1 MFRSAARRLA
11 PAAPLLALLCFVA
24 GLALRP
30 MAESDLFFRI
40 KAGQQIL
47 RHHGLPGLN
56 LFSFTYPDAPDLDTA
71 WLFEVGAAIVH
82 RLTGFPGIVV
92 GKTLV
97 LLGAFAGAYAVCRR
111 RSAGAV
117 ASALALAAAA
127 FVGRERFVERPHVFS
142 LAGGVA
148 TLAAI
153 DFLRGEVDG
162 AAALR
167 VGAAFVAAVVVW
179 ANLHAGVFVAPV
191 MLGAAALGAALD
203 RSGGARRLALLAGA
217 SALATL
223 ATPVGFGLYR
233 YLLLHLQLPALHP
246 VDQFPPRRPGSRRA
260 ALHLRPPARG
270 GGGCPRRGLLP
281 DRQTLVRGLAPVAPL
296 AVLAAHSI
304 RFGADFAL
312 VAAPVL
318 AVSASGLGRR
328 LGERWPALRASP
340 LPAIAAV
347 AALLGFSLAPR
358 LADPGAFRGGL
369 GLDTR
374 ELPLAAI
381 AFVDDH
387 QLRDRMYN
395 DFEIGS
401 YLLFEPVGGY
411 PRHRVFV
418 DPRLPAYPPEMH
430 RLLGR
435 SEVGRDEWSAAME
448 RYGVETAL
456 LAYAGVNRRV
466 SWWDPERW
474 ALVFRG
480 DDARVFVRR
489 LPRFRALIAASEIP
503 ASFGFSVDEGTT
515 TEPLDARPSGSP
527 VADCEWSRRVGE
539 LAFELDG
546 GLSSRARAAYDRA
559 LAAPAGCLAAPE
571 EARLCAWLG
580 ALDLEGGRAKSAL
593 DLPAAGL
600 GPWRRRP
607 HHADESGGGAR
618 GAGPRGRGGGGLGGG
633 RRAGR
638 RFGARPAGAGTARHP
653 ARALRMS
660 TRSALSG
667 CGRRSGWPSIRRGR
681 GRCADRPTTSRPA
694 SG

>member
-1 MFRSAARRLA
+1 VFRSAARRLA

-30 MAESDLFFRI
+30 MAESDLFFHI

-47 RHHGLPGLN
+47 LHHGLPGRN

-71 WLFEVGAAIVH
+71 WLFEVGAAIVY

-92 GKTLV
+92 AKTVV

-111 RSAGAV
+111 RGAGAV
-117 ASALALAAAA
+117 ASALTLAAAA

-142 LAGGVA
+142 FAGGVA
-148 TLAAI
+148 VLAAI
-153 DFLRGEVDG
+153 DFLRGDVDG
-162 AAALR
+162 DAVLR
-167 VGAAFVAAVVVW
+167 VGAGFMAAVVVW

-203 RSGGARRLALLAGA
+203 RSGGARRLAVLSGA

-223 ATPVGFGLYR
+223 ATPVSFGLYR
-233 YLLLHLQLPALHP
+233 YLRLHLQLPALHP
-246 VDQFPPRRPGSRRA
+246 VDEFRA
-260 ALHLRPPARG
+260 PSWISDAPLFVYGLVLAVAVGARVG
-270 GGGCPRRGLLP
+270 GLLP
-281 DRQTLVRGLAPVAPL
+281 DRRRLVRDLAPVFPL
-296 AVLAAHSI
+296 AILAAHSV

-328 LGERWPALRASP
+328 IAERWPALRGSR

-347 AALLGFSLAPR
+347 AALLGFALAPR
-358 LADPGAFRGGL
+358 LADPAAFRGGI

-395 DFEIGS
+395 DFEVGS
-401 YLLFEPVGGY
+401 YLLFEPFGGY
-411 PRHRVFV
+411 PQHRVFV

-435 SEVGRDEWSAAME
+435 SEIGRDEWSAAME

-489 LPRFRALIAASEIP
+489 LPRFRALIAATEIP
-503 ASFGFSVDEGTT
+503 ASFGFSVEEGTT

-559 LAAPAGCLAAPE
+559 LAAPVGCLAASE

-593 DLPAAGL
+593 DLLVRA
-600 GPWRRRP
+600 
-607 HHADESGGGAR
+607 SAR
-618 GAGPRGRGGGGLGGG
+618 GDADPTTLTNRAVALEALGRPDEAAAAWAEVADRAGDSALG
-633 RRAGR
+633 RRARER
-638 RFGARPAGAGTARHP
+638 RTNLLAR
-653 ARALRMS
+653 
-660 TRSALSG
+660 
-667 CGRRSGWPSIRRGR
+667 
-681 GRCADRPTTSRPA
+681 
-694 SG
+694 

>member
-1 MFRSAARRLA
+1 VLRSAARRFAL
-11 PAAPLLALLCFVA
+11 AAPLLALLCFVA

-40 KAGQQIL
+40 KAGQEIL
-47 RHHGLPGLN
+47 LHHGLPGRN

-71 WLFEVGAAIVH
+71 WLFEVAAAIVY
-82 RLTGFPGIVV
+82 RLTGFPGIVA

-111 RSAGAV
+111 RGAGAV

-127 FVGRERFVERPHVFS
+127 FVGHERFVERPHVFS

-148 TLAAI
+148 TLVAI
-153 DFLRGEVDG
+153 DFLRSDVDG

-167 VGAAFVAAVVVW
+167 VGTGFVAGVVVW

-233 YLLLHLQLPALHP
+233 YLRLHLQLPALHP
-246 VDQFPPRRPGSRRA
+246 VDEFRA
-260 ALHLRPPARG
+260 PTWISDAPLFIYGLLLAAAVAARAG
-270 GGGCPRRGLLP
+270 GYLP
-281 DRQTLVRGLAPVAPL
+281 DRPGLVRDLAPVVPL
-296 AVLAAHSI
+296 AALAVHSI

-318 AVSASGLGRR
+318 AVAASGLGRR

-358 LADPGAFRGGL
+358 LADPGAFHGGI
-369 GLDTR
+369 GLDTH

-411 PRHRVFV
+411 PHHRVFV

-489 LPRFRALIAASEIP
+489 LPRFRSLIAATEIP
-503 ASFGFSVDEGTT
+503 ASFGFSVEEGTT

-559 LAAPAGCLAAPE
+559 LAAPVGCLAAPE

-593 DLPAAGL
+593 DLLARASARGDADQTTLTNRAVALEAL
-600 GPWRRRP
+600 GR
-607 HHADESGGGAR
+607 ADEAAAAWAEVAAR
-618 GAGPRGRGGGGLGGG
+618 AGDSALG
-633 RRAGR
+633 RRARER
-638 RFGARPAGAGTARHP
+638 RANLLAH
-653 ARALRMS
+653 
-660 TRSALSG
+660 
-667 CGRRSGWPSIRRGR
+667 
-681 GRCADRPTTSRPA
+681 
-694 SG
+694 

>member
-1 MFRSAARRLA
+1 MLRSAARRLA

-40 KAGQQIL
+40 KAGQEIL
-47 RHHGLPGLN
+47 LRHGLPGRN

-71 WLFEVGAAIVH
+71 WLFEVTAAIVY

-111 RSAGAV
+111 RGAGTV

-127 FVGRERFVERPHVFS
+127 LVGHERFVERPHVFS
-142 LAGGVA
+142 FVGGVA

-153 DFLRGEVDG
+153 DFLRSDADG
-162 AAALR
+162 GAALR
-167 VGAAFVAAVVVW
+167 VGAGFVAGVVVW

-203 RSGGARRLALLAGA
+203 RNGGARRLALLAGA

-233 YLLLHLQLPALHP
+233 YLQLHLQLPALHP
-246 VDQFPPRRPGSRRA
+246 VDEFRAPTWISDAPLFIYGLLLAAAVGARA
-260 ALHLRPPARG
+260 A
-270 GGGCPRRGLLP
+270 GCLP
-281 DRQTLVRGLAPVAPL
+281 DRPGLVRDLAPVVPL
-296 AVLAAHSI
+296 AALAAHSV

-318 AVSASGLGRR
+318 AVAASGFGRR
-328 LGERWPALRASP
+328 LGERWPALRASS

-358 LADPGAFRGGL
+358 LADPGAFHGGI
-369 GLDTR
+369 GLDTHD
-374 ELPLAAI
+374 LPLAAI

-411 PRHRVFV
+411 PHHRVFV

-456 LAYAGVNRRV
+456 LTYAGVNRRV

-489 LPRFRALIAASEIP
+489 LPRFRSLIAATEIP
-503 ASFGFSVDEGTT
+503 ASFGFSVEEGTT

-559 LAAPAGCLAAPE
+559 LAAPAGCLSAPE

-580 ALDLEGGRAKSAL
+580 ALESRGRA
-593 DLPAAGL
+593 
-600 GPWRRRP
+600 R
-607 HHADESGGGAR
+607 EIGAR
-618 GAGPRGRGGGGLGGG
+618 FSWSGPRPV
-633 RRAGR
+633 ATPT
-638 RFGARPAGAGTARHP
+638 RPP
-653 ARALRMS
+653 
-660 TRSALSG
+660 
-667 CGRRSGWPSIRRGR
+667 
-681 GRCADRPTTSRPA
+681 
-694 SG
+694 

>member
-1 MFRSAARRLA
+1 
-11 PAAPLLALLCFVA
+11 V
-24 GLALRP
+24 
-30 MAESDLFFRI
+30 
-40 KAGQQIL
+40 
-47 RHHGLPGLN
+47 
-56 LFSFTYPDAPDLDTA
+56 
-71 WLFEVGAAIVH
+71 
-82 RLTGFPGIVV
+82 
-92 GKTLV
+92 
-97 LLGAFAGAYAVCRR
+97 
-111 RSAGAV
+111 
-117 ASALALAAAA
+117 
-127 FVGRERFVERPHVFS
+127 
-142 LAGGVA
+142 
-148 TLAAI
+148 
-153 DFLRGEVDG
+153 
-162 AAALR
+162 
-167 VGAAFVAAVVVW
+167 
-179 ANLHAGVFVAPV
+179 
-191 MLGAAALGAALD
+191 
-203 RSGGARRLALLAGA
+203 
-217 SALATL
+217 
-223 ATPVGFGLYR
+223 
-233 YLLLHLQLPALHP
+233 
-246 VDQFPPRRPGSRRA
+246 
-260 ALHLRPPARG
+260 
-270 GGGCPRRGLLP
+270 
-281 DRQTLVRGLAPVAPL
+281 
-296 AVLAAHSI
+296 

-328 LGERWPALRASP
+328 IAERWPALRGSR

-347 AALLGFSLAPR
+347 AALLGFALAPR
-358 LADPGAFRGGL
+358 LADPAAFRGGI

-395 DFEIGS
+395 DFEVGS

-411 PRHRVFV
+411 PQHRVFV

-435 SEVGRDEWSAAME
+435 SEIGRDEWSAAME

-489 LPRFRALIAASEIP
+489 LPRFRALIAATEIP
-503 ASFGFSVDEGTT
+503 ASFGFSVEEGTT

-559 LAAPAGCLAAPE
+559 LAAPVGCLAASE

-593 DLPAAGL
+593 DLLVRA
-600 GPWRRRP
+600 
-607 HHADESGGGAR
+607 SAR
-618 GAGPRGRGGGGLGGG
+618 GDADPTTLTNRAVALEALGRPDEAAAAWAEVADRAGDSALG
-633 RRAGR
+633 RRARER
-638 RFGARPAGAGTARHP
+638 RTNLLAR
-653 ARALRMS
+653 
-660 TRSALSG
+660 
-667 CGRRSGWPSIRRGR
+667 
-681 GRCADRPTTSRPA
+681 
-694 SG
+694 